1 VYTIHPGP
9 MRLEFHFTFPTCKDR
24 LLDLS
29 YGTKCQLVVMRLKI
43 RLLVGHLL
51 SPSRN
56 LSQLVFV
63 AAASDVQNEP
73 LAPNFSGIL
82 GLALPLNSVIASS
95 IPPVTG
101 NDPDGAAWASNL
113 FSITPVNQAP
123 SAHFLSLTLSRPGS
137 DQIPSLLGIGRHPSS
152 VVPDPSQVRYS
163 PLVGDQRGVLFWKV
177 TVRAITV
184 YVDGDP
190 RVVPMG
196 RSVSGGVFPTATLD
210 SGAPLILTTSTI
222 ANAIYGAIGINPAS
236 DGLCACFSSLSFVR
250 FLTGFSSLC
259 SM

>member
-1 VYTIHPGP
+1 MVSIGGYEIENQALGWLPTFSSS
-9 MRLEFHFTFPTCKDR
+9 EFISC
-24 LLDLS
+24 L
-29 YGTKCQLVVMRLKI
+29 LVV
-43 RLLVGHLL
+43 
-51 SPSRN
+51 
-56 LSQLVFV
+56 V

-95 IPPVTG
+95 IPPVTS

-123 SAHFLSLTLSRPGS
+123 SARFLSLTLSRPGS

-152 VVPDPSQVRYS
+152 IVPDPSQVRYS
-163 PLVGDQRGVLFWKV
+163 SLVGDQRGVLFWKV
-177 TVRAITV
+177 NVRAITV
-184 YVDGDP
+184 YVDGYP
-190 RVVPMG
+190 RAVSMG

-222 ANAIYGAIGINPAS
+222 ANAIYGAIGINPAN
-236 DGLCACFSSLSFVR
+236 DGLCACFSSLFIRSAVDG
-250 FLTGFSSLC
+250 LLK
-259 SM
+259 SMFHVKRR